1 MEYHSGD
8 LILVKPGTHVPP
20 GTRYSSGVI
29 LKVYN
34 APEITRWNG
43 SPEIYLEILW
53 VDGHQSTEDIRK
65 VSPYYEFI
73 HP

>member
-1 MEYHSGD
+1 MEYRTGD

-34 APEITRWNG
+34 DPQITRWNG
-43 SPEIYLEILW
+43 APEIYLDILW
-53 VDGHQSTEDIRK
+53 VDGYRSTEDYRK
-65 VSPYYEFI
+65 ITPYYEVLQ
-73 HP
+73 